1 MQTKS
6 NPAPTVPSPT
16 PVSIIGGIFRLRR
29 DLVWVIR
36 ESVISGTGVTLEQAD
51 LLLDVYG
58 ASRLG
63 WDDPKAIAGGW
74 VTFGALKKSLVHAAE
89 LLTRRIQDLYMANSQ
104 LPCPENLIGLGLPC

>member
-1 MQTKS
+1 
-6 NPAPTVPSPT
+6 
-16 PVSIIGGIFRLRR
+16 
-29 DLVWVIR
+29 
-36 ESVISGTGVTLEQAD
+36 
-51 LLLDVYG
+51 
-58 ASRLG
+58 LG